1 MERKIGVIAN
11 LIPKR
16 GKTGQ
21 KWYSIQSVLEKHFGE
36 NIEFFLRNNIV
47 MIVGLLDDIQKK
59 VLKN

>member
-11 LIPKR
+11 LNSKG

-36 NIEFFLRNNIV
+36 NIEFFLQKNIV
-47 MIVGLLDDIQKK
+47 MIVGLLYDIQKK